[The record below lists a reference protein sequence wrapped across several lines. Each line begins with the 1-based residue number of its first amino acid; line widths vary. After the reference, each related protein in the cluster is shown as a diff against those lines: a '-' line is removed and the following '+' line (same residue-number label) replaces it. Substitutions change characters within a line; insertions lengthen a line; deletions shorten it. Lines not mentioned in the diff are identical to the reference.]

1 MSKQQWIPIHQ
12 FLEKA
17 DSILIASHVNPDGDA
32 LGSTLAIAHVC
43 EQLGKNV
50 ICVNESQVPKRFS
63 FLPGIERIIHPG
75 QVTTTFQHVI
85 TVDAADRL
93 RVGKTILPLI
103 QSDASILNIDH
114 HQTNDKFG
122 TFNVIIPN
130 ASSTAEVLYQ
140 WIADSKIVDW
150 DATLSTYLY
159 TGILTDTGGFRH
171 SNTSAD
177 VLRIAAQLVERGASA
192 HEIAEKALEATS
204 LTQIR
209 CLEQA
214 LSMLQISP
222 DGRIAWL
229 SLSLDQLKQIQAT
242 DADVEGI
249 VDIPRKIIGVEVG
262 IFFRETPEG
271 AIRVNF
277 RSKKYVDVSKIAY
290 SFGGGGHPRAAGC
303 TIQGQLEEV
312 KQLVIKRVEAELE
325 CS

>member
-1 MSKQQWIPIHQ
+1 MSKQQWTSIHQ
-12 FLEKA
+12 FLEQA

-32 LGSTLAIAHVC
+32 LGSTLAIAYVC

-93 RVGKTILPLI
+93 RIGETVLPLI
-103 QSDASILNIDH
+103 QSNASILNIDH
-114 HQTNDKFG
+114 HQTNDEFG
-122 TFNVIIPN
+122 TFNVVIPN

-140 WIADSKIVDW
+140 WIADSKIVEW
-150 DATLSTYLY
+150 DETLSTYLY

-171 SNTSAD
+171 SNTTAD
-177 VLRIAAQLVERGASA
+177 VLRIAAQLVESGASA
-192 HEIAEKALEATS
+192 HEIAEQALEATS

-214 LSMLQISP
+214 LSMLQFSS
-222 DGRIAWL
+222 DGRVAWL
-229 SLSLDQLKQIQAT
+229 SLSLDQQKQIQAT

-271 AIRVNF
+271 TIRVSF
-277 RSKKYVDVSKIAY
+277 RSKKYVDVSKIAF

-312 KQLVIKRVEAELE
+312 KQLVIKRVETELE